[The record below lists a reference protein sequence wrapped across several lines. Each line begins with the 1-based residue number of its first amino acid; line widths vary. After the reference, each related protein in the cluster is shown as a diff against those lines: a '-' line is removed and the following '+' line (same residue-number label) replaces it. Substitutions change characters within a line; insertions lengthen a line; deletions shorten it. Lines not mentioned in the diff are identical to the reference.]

1 MNRNSIN
8 DETDRHL
15 ILDFLRQHPGKSFE
29 EVEIK
34 THTGIA
40 KSRVRNLVRGV
51 PGIDESKLNA
61 GVVCWS
67 LPNDSDSTFQDVQLT
82 TDN

>member
-1 MNRNSIN
+1 MSRNRID

-15 ILDFLRQHPGKSFE
+15 ILDFLRQHPGQSFE

-34 THTGIA
+34 TQTGIA

-61 GVVCWS
+61 GVVCLS
-67 LPNDSDSTFQDVQLT
+67 FTHDSDSTFRDEQLT

>member
-1 MNRNSIN
+1 MTRNRID

-15 ILDFLRQHPGKSFE
+15 IVDFLRQHPGQSFE

-34 THTGIA
+34 TQTGVA

-51 PGIDESKLNA
+51 PAIDETKLNA
-61 GVVCWS
+61 GVVCW
-67 LPNDSDSTFQDVQLT
+67 NSDQDDATFQDVQLT

>member
-1 MNRNSIN
+1 MNRNRI
-8 DETDRHL
+8 DYGTDRHL
-15 ILDFLRQHPGKSFE
+15 ILDFLRQHPGQSFE

-34 THTGIA
+34 TQTGIA

-67 LPNDSDSTFQDVQLT
+67 FLHDSDSTFQDEQLT